1 MMKGGGGGGGGVKF
15 TSVEVWLT
23 FVHLQTQRWGSVE
36 WQHDIEAQDLKSRMA
51 ATQLVASLS

>member
-1 MMKGGGGGGGGVKF
+1 MKF
-15 TSVEVWLT
+15 SSVEVWLRVMIILT